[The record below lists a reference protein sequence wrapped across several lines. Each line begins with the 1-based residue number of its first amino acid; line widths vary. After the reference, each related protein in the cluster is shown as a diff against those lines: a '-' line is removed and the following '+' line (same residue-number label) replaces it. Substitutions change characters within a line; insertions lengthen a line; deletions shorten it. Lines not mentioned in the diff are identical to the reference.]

1 MRLRLRLILLILS
14 SLWRKSMGILEES
27 VLNLRVLPND
37 IDVTKMTND
46 RFIAVMDLGRMDIG
60 FRVGLIRIMFRRK
73 WVPLATFDTIRF
85 RYPLKVFQKYKLRT
99 RIIWWD
105 ESTFYFE
112 QQFERKGR
120 TLATG
125 YDYATLLGSGG
136 PISPE
141 DVLSEIGQSAERP
154 KKPEIVSKLQATE
167 SAIHERQKRQG
178 ARGTPMT

>member
-46 RFIAVMDLGRMDIG
+46 RFIAVMDLGRMDVA

-85 RYPLKVFQKYKLRT
+85 RHPLKVFQKYKLRT

-125 YDYATLLGSGG
+125 YVYATLLGSGG

-141 DVLSEIGQSAERP
+141 DVLSEIGQSAEP
-154 KKPEIVSKLQATE
+154 PEKPEIVSKLQATE

-178 ARGTPMT
+178 ERV